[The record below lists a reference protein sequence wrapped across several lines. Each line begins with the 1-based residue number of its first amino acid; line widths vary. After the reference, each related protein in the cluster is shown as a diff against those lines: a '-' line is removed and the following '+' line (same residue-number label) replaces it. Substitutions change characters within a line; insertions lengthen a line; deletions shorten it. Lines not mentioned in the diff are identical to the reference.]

1 MTGGAECLLVAWDRL
16 CIRHT
21 FSLPEDEKCFQKCLI
36 INRGLF
42 FKLCVLLKKMGYP
55 NFSSKKTLHLEE
67 FSPSCKS
74 KFLFAGATIL
84 YNTICKDADNII
96 KLFLFVSMTKVGYL
110 IIVAKYFD
118 VFCPDL
124 TSLNLLSCC
133 SVDLYL
139 FRVSLVSVGKCGEF
153 GGKTACFGCV
163 ARANH
168 LH

>member
-1 MTGGAECLLVAWDRL
+1 MHASATTGHDA
-16 CIRHT
+16 
-21 FSLPEDEKCFQKCLI
+21 
-36 INRGLF
+36 
-42 FKLCVLLKKMGYP
+42 
-55 NFSSKKTLHLEE
+55 
-67 FSPSCKS
+67 
-74 KFLFAGATIL
+74 
-84 YNTICKDADNII
+84 ICKDADNII

-118 VFCPDL
+118 MFCPDL
-124 TSLNLLSCC
+124 TWLNLLSCC

-168 LH
+168 LP